1 MNQKT
6 TVLVLGL
13 ALALVATL
21 ALAPVLNGEMVG
33 AKNSKLVFG
42 DNKNNQQYGSN
53 YNSQARVKNSYNN
66 DQSNYQK

>member
-21 ALAPVLNGEMVG
+21 ALAPVLNGASQTAYATYV
-33 AKNSKLVFG
+33 KKVTI
-42 DNKNNQQYGSN
+42 NKNNGHNTNTQTTIN
-53 YNSQARVKNSYNN
+53 KNNGHN
-66 DQSNYQK
+66 TNTQ

>member
-21 ALAPVLNGEMVG
+21 ALAPVLNGASQTAYATYIKKVTI
-33 AKNSKLVFG
+33 
-42 DNKNNQQYGSN
+42 NKNNGHNTNTQI
-53 YNSQARVKNSYNN
+53 NS
-66 DQSNYQK
+66 